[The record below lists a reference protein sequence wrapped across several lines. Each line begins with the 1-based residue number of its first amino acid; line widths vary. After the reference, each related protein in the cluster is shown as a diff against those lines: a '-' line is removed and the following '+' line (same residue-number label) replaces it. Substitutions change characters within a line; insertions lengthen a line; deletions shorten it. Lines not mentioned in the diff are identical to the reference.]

1 MIIRLVLFRFLFL
14 LLVIWPG
21 MSFAEAPQS
30 RYFEIVRELPGCS
43 GGDCF
48 VEYVVLSSGIIVK
61 KKFDTDDHQVPAVIT
76 LRKAGD
82 AAVNDL
88 FGAVSAFFNGRG
100 NSGSRMDDLQ
110 NVFYYDGEK
119 FYAYASHDAEAPAY
133 RRLFQAADAAFAQAA
148 PSDDFYVH
156 AYYEPAK
163 GNTKDFHVASDGT
176 VIASMFGKQTYLIVY
191 TFMTH
196 AGDSALKNLRALGAP
211 AMKSATSRYK
221 KCAPASGL
229 GFGFLEMKLDG
240 NYVHSYTCGDEGTG
254 VSALFNYV
262 RSTFEDMKPPAH

>member
-1 MIIRLVLFRFLFL
+1 ML
-14 LLVIWPG
+14 LWAGP
-21 MSFAEAPQS
+21 SFAESPRKS
-30 RYFEIVRELPGCS
+30 YFEIVRELPGCS

-48 VEYVVLSSGIIVK
+48 VEYVVLSSGIMVK

-76 LRKAGD
+76 IRKTDVAT
-82 AAVNDL
+82 VKEL
-88 FGAVSAFFNGRG
+88 FGAVSAFFQGRS

-119 FYAYASHDAEAPAY
+119 FYAYAAHDAEAPEY
-133 RRLFQAADAAFAQAA
+133 RKLFQTADAAFAHAV

-156 AYYEPAK
+156 AYYEPGK

-191 TFMTH
+191 TFMSQT
-196 AGDSALKNLRALGAP
+196 GESELKNLRALGAE
-211 AMKSATSRYK
+211 AMKTSAAKYR
-221 KCAPASGL
+221 KCAAASGL
-229 GFGFLEMKLDG
+229 AFGFLEMKMDG
-240 NYVHSYTCGDEGTG
+240 NYVRSYTCGDESNG

-262 RSTFEDMKPPAH
+262 RSTYEDMKPPAH